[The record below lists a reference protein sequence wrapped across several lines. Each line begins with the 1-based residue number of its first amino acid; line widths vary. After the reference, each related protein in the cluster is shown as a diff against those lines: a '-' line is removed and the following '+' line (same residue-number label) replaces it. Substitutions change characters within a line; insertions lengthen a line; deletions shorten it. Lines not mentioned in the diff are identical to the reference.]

1 MIDVSDIASDI
12 DSKLKE
18 LYQCRMKLKE
28 AGDRKA
34 RMISVYDLEIAKTI
48 INLKNGIVYKITD
61 FEIKNPPV
69 TLIDK
74 LARGICYKERLDLDV
89 AENDYKSLSTTINCI
104 QAEINALQTL
114 YRHLDNR

>member
-1 MIDVSDIASDI
+1 MFDIVNIAEEI
-12 DSKLKE
+12 NSKLKE
-18 LYQCRMKLKE
+18 LYDCRKQLKS

-34 RMISVYDLEIAKTI
+34 AMISAYDLEYAKVT
-48 INLKNGIVYKITD
+48 INLRNGIVYKIGEV
-61 FEIKNPPV
+61 EIDNPPV
-69 TLIDK
+69 SLIDK